1 MPLTDLRFVFLRA
14 CYPWAGDHRQIH
26 KPPPSHRI
34 HPRKYRFS
42 APQITL
48 SDSQDKGP
56 GSAFLARF
64 PGDVFVFP
72 LSLRITVLESVNSL
86 SELKLTKDMTY
97 FAYEEN
103 QFYVR
108 SVTGF
113 EIFSLEEPFL
123 QMNV

>member
-1 MPLTDLRFVFLRA
+1 MPLKDLRFVFFRS
-14 CYPWAGDHRQIH
+14 CYPWTDDHRQIH

-34 HPRKYRFS
+34 YPLKYRFL

-48 SDSQDKGP
+48 ADSQDKGP

-64 PGDVFVFP
+64 LGVV
-72 LSLRITVLESVNSL
+72 LTSSSLRITVLGSVNSL

-103 QFYVR
+103 QLYVC

-113 EIFSLEEPFL
+113 EIFFLEEPFL
-123 QMNV
+123 HINV